1 VSIAVSRPLP
11 AARPPRTAGAAGAL
25 LLAGMLAACGGSG
38 SGQSGQAASSPA
50 AASTGGGGTG
60 NGTGTAART
69 PGSASSRASTS
80 LSASTCRAQQLTV
93 TVDDTEGGGAAGS
106 TYVPLD
112 FANSSGSA
120 CTMYGFP
127 GVSFTTSDGDQIGA
141 AATRNTGFGNVLVTL
156 RPGGSAHA
164 WLQVADAQNYPQGK
178 CDPTTAS
185 ALRVYPPGTTGT
197 REVRQSFAACRSAST
212 PILTVTSVR
221 SGRGVQG
228 TVP

>member
-1 VSIAVSRPLP
+1 MITPPRPLL
-11 AARPPRTAGAAGAL
+11 AGGAL
-25 LLAGMLAACGGSG
+25 LLAGMLAGCGGSG
-38 SGQSGQAASSPA
+38 SGQSGQSSSPA
-50 AASTGGGGTG
+50 AATTGGGGTG
-60 NGTGTAART
+60 NGTGTAARS
-69 PGSASSRASTS
+69 PGAAASPHATTS
-80 LSASTCRAQQLTV
+80 LSADTCKAGQLTV
-93 TVDDTEGGGAAGS
+93 TMDDAQGGGAAGS

-112 FANSSGSA
+112 FANSSESA

-127 GVSFTTSDGDQIGA
+127 GVSFTTSDGAQIGA
-141 AATRNTGFGNVLVTL
+141 AAARNTGFGSVLVTL

-178 CDPTTAS
+178 CDPATAS
-185 ALRVYPPGTTGT
+185 VLRVYPPGTTGT
-197 REVRQSFAACRSAST
+197 REVRQSFVACRSASA